1 MGVQFAMK
9 VGIWQD
15 LRQLMVSQNTLIKKM
30 ARKKYDHRE
39 RDDQDPQSNC
49 KFVTT
54 YIQFSLNG
62 KLMLVISILYKY

>member
-49 KFVTT
+49 KFVTI